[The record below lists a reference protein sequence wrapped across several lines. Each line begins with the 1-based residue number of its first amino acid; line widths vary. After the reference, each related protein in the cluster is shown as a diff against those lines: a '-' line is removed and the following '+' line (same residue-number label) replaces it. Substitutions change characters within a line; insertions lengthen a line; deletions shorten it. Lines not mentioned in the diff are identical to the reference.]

1 MSKFNESTKQNL
13 RTYEGGKGYKKDPA
27 QDWLNFL
34 FSSYMEDGFYESSQQ
49 QMSRF
54 IDLTNQVGN
63 AYGPEFVAKAAKFAR
78 NELGMR
84 SVTHIVGAMV
94 NSQKFEG
101 KRKAIRDMFYRPDD
115 VAETFAVIDKF
126 GQKRSHAMVNGAR
139 DYLSGLD
146 EYQIGKYKLNN
157 KNYNMFDLINITH
170 ANSAAI
176 DKYKRGTLENPDT
189 WEVAISTASP
199 EEKSN
204 EWIRLVEEGKLGY
217 LALIR
222 NLRNIISAVND
233 FDDYIFGANWI
244 HKYLVPQLTNN
255 QKILKSKVFPYQIY
269 CAYKN
274 MGTTNAEVVE
284 ALDKAF
290 SISCCNVPPIEGKSA
305 VLLDVSGSMEDT
317 ISFKSN
323 ITIKE
328 VGACYAAVLY
338 IAQDADFVKFGNNAF
353 RKEFSKF
360 DTVFTI
366 IEKMCDNEN
375 CGYGTDIVPAMEQ
388 LRGTHYDRIFIIS
401 DMQVMTNCYYTRGNP
416 EQAYRKYCDGAEI
429 YSFDLGNYST
439 QCFPVNDKFHYS
451 TTLNDKV
458 FEFIPFLENG
468 NTLVDYIN
476 NHY

>member
-34 FSSYMEDGFYESSQQ
+34 FSSYMEDGFYESSKQ

-63 AYGPEFVAKAAKFAR
+63 AHSPEFVAKAAKFAR

-84 SVTHIVGAMV
+84 SVTHIIGAML
-94 NSQKFEG
+94 NSQNFDG
-101 KRKAIRDMFYRPDD
+101 KRQAIRDMFYRPDD

-139 DYLSGLD
+139 DYISGLD
-146 EYQIGKYKLNN
+146 EYHIGKYKLNN

-199 EEKSN
+199 EEKNN
-204 EWIRLVEEGKLGY
+204 EWIRLVEEEKLGY

-222 NLRNIISAVND
+222 NIRNIMDAINGM
-233 FDDYIFGANWI
+233 DYSDGVKWLHEHLI
-244 HKYLVPQLTNN
+244 PQLTNE
-255 QKILKSKVFPYQIY
+255 QKILRSKVFPYQIY

-274 MGTTNAEVVE
+274 MGTTNVDIVE
-284 ALDKAF
+284 ALNTAF
-290 SISCCNVPPIEGKSA
+290 LIACRNVPPIDGKSA

-317 ISFKSN
+317 ISLRSTM
-323 ITIKE
+323 TIKE

-338 IAQDADFVKFGNNAF
+338 IAQDADFVKFGNNAL
-353 RKEFSKF
+353 RKKFNKF

-388 LRGTHYDRIFIIS
+388 LRDMHYDRIFIIS
-401 DMQVMTNCYYTRGNP
+401 DMQVMTDSYYIRGNP
-416 EQAYRKYCDGAEI
+416 EQAYQKYCNGAEI

>member
-1 MSKFNESTKQNL
+1 
-13 RTYEGGKGYKKDPA
+13 
-27 QDWLNFL
+27 
-34 FSSYMEDGFYESSQQ
+34 
-49 QMSRF
+49 
-54 IDLTNQVGN
+54 
-63 AYGPEFVAKAAKFAR
+63 
-78 NELGMR
+78 
-84 SVTHIVGAMV
+84 
-94 NSQKFEG
+94 
-101 KRKAIRDMFYRPDD
+101 
-115 VAETFAVIDKF
+115 
-126 GQKRSHAMVNGAR
+126 
-139 DYLSGLD
+139 
-146 EYQIGKYKLNN
+146 
-157 KNYNMFDLINITH
+157 MFDLINITH

-199 EEKSN
+199 EEKNN
-204 EWIRLVEEGKLGY
+204 EWIRLVEEEKLGY

-222 NLRNIISAVND
+222 NIRNIMDAIHGM
-233 FDDYIFGANWI
+233 DYYDGVKWLHEHLI
-244 HKYLVPQLTNN
+244 PQLTNK
-255 QKILKSKVFPYQIY
+255 QKILRSKVFPYQIY

-274 MGTTNAEVVE
+274 MDTTNVDIVE
-284 ALDKAF
+284 ALNTAF
-290 SISCCNVPPIEGKSA
+290 LIACCNVPPIDGKSA

-317 ISFKSN
+317 ISLKSTM
-323 ITIKE
+323 TIKE
-328 VGACYAAVLY
+328 VGACYAVVLY
-338 IAQDADFVKFGNNAF
+338 IAQDADFVKFGNNAL

-401 DMQVMTNCYYTRGNP
+401 DMQVMTDRYYIRANP

>member
-1 MSKFNESTKQNL
+1 MSKFNKSTKQNL

-63 AYGPEFVAKAAKFAR
+63 AHGPEFIAKAAKFAR

-84 SVTHIVGAMV
+84 SVTHIVGAML

-101 KRKAIRDMFYRPDD
+101 KRQAIRDMFYRPDD

-126 GQKRSHAMVNGAR
+126 GKKRSHAMVNGAR
-139 DYLSGLD
+139 DYISGLD
-146 EYQIGKYKLNN
+146 EYHIGKYKLNN

-204 EWIRLVEEGKLGY
+204 EWIRLVEEEKLGY

-222 NLRNIISAVND
+222 NIRNIMDAIHSM
-233 FDDYIFGANWI
+233 DYYDGVKWLHEHLI
-244 HKYLVPQLTNN
+244 PQLTNE
-255 QKILKSKVFPYQIY
+255 QKILRSKVFPYQIY

-274 MGTTNAEVVE
+274 MGTTNVDIIE
-284 ALDKAF
+284 ALNTAF
-290 SISCCNVPPIEGKSA
+290 LIACCNVPPIDGKSA

-317 ISFKSN
+317 ISLRS
-323 ITIKE
+323 IMTIKE

-338 IAQDADFVKFGNNAF
+338 IAQDADFVKFGNNAL

-388 LRGTHYDRIFIIS
+388 LRDTHYDRIFIIS
-401 DMQVMTNCYYTRGNP
+401 DMQVMTDRYYIRENP
-416 EQAYRKYCDGAEI
+416 EQAYRKYCNGAEI

>member
-1 MSKFNESTKQNL
+1 
-13 RTYEGGKGYKKDPA
+13 
-27 QDWLNFL
+27 
-34 FSSYMEDGFYESSQQ
+34 MEDGFYESSQQ

-63 AYGPEFVAKAAKFAR
+63 AYGPKFVAKAAKFAR
-78 NELGMR
+78 VELGMR
-84 SVTHIVGAMV
+84 SVTNIVGAML

-101 KRKAIRDMFYRPDD
+101 KRQAIRDMFYRPDD

-126 GQKRSHAMVNGAR
+126 GKKRSHAMVNGAR

-146 EYQIGKYKLNN
+146 EYHIGKYKLNN

-176 DKYKRGTLENPDT
+176 DKYKSGTLENPDT
-189 WEVAISTASP
+189 WEVAISTASQ
-199 EEKSN
+199 EDKSN
-204 EWIRLVEEGKLGY
+204 EWIRLVEEEKLGY

-222 NLRNIISAVND
+222 NIRNIMDSIHD
-233 FDDYIFGANWI
+233 MDYYDGVKWLHEHLI
-244 HKYLVPQLTNN
+244 PQLTNK
-255 QKILKSKVFPYQIY
+255 QKILRSKVFPYQIY

-274 MGTTNAEVVE
+274 MGTTNVDIVE
-284 ALDKAF
+284 ALNTAF
-290 SISCCNVPPIEGKSA
+290 LIACCNVPPIDGKSA

-317 ISFKSN
+317 ISLKSTM
-323 ITIKE
+323 TIKE
-328 VGACYAAVLY
+328 VGACYAVVLY
-338 IAQDADFVKFGNNAF
+338 IAQDADFVKFGNNAL

-388 LRGTHYDRIFIIS
+388 LRGTNYDRIFIIS
-401 DMQVMTNCYYTRGNP
+401 DMQVMTDCYYIRANP